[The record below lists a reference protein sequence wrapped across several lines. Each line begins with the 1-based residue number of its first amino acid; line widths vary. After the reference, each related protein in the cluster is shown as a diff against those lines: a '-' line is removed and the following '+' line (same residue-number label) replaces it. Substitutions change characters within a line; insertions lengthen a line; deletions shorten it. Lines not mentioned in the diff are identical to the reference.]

1 MKNIHITSALFLSL
15 AMSACGDKSTP
26 KETPESTGSPKTETT
41 GNPENSG
48 ENTAKSEFLIENK
61 KLHAFSNPEKKDVF
75 FIGIK
80 GKNLL
85 DGKVIFTITSSDG
98 KQLLNEEF
106 DADYLLG
113 YDFTGDIKSQK
124 DTDAFIKKRIESF
137 FSAKNFSVPAIE
149 DDVAFED
156 QEYYIDKE
164 TWEEIKANK
173 QAIGFYYLLGKED
186 GRHIAFSVKKQ
197 KIVMFYNCC

>member
-1 MKNIHITSALFLSL
+1 MKTIHITSALLFSI
-15 AMSACGDKSTP
+15 AISACGNKSEP
-26 KETPESTGSPKTETT
+26 KEAPEATGSPKTETT
-41 GNPENSG
+41 GDTEDSG
-48 ENTAKSEFLIENK
+48 ENSVKSEFLIENK

-85 DGKVIFTITSSDG
+85 DGKVILTITSSDG
-98 KQLLNEEF
+98 KQLLSEEF

-113 YDFTGDIKSQK
+113 YDFTGDIKSK
-124 DTDAFIKKRIESF
+124 KETDAFIKKRIESF
-137 FSAKNFSVPAIE
+137 FDAKNFSVPAIE
-149 DDVAFED
+149 NDVVFED

-164 TWEEIKANK
+164 TWEEIKTNK

-197 KIVMFYNCC
+197 KVVMYYNCC

>member
-1 MKNIHITSALFLSL
+1 MKTIQITSILLFYIVI
-15 AMSACGDKSTP
+15 SACGNKSES
-26 KETPESTGSPKTETT
+26 KEAPEATGSPKTETT
-41 GNPENSG
+41 GNPEDSRENSV
-48 ENTAKSEFLIENK
+48 KSEFLIENK

-98 KQLLNEEF
+98 KQLLSEEF

-124 DTDAFIKKRIESF
+124 DTDAFIKKRVESF
-137 FSAKNFSVPAIE
+137 FAAKNFSVPAIKN
-149 DDVAFED
+149 DIVFED

-164 TWEEIKANK
+164 TWQEIKTNK

-186 GRHIAFSVKKQ
+186 GRHIAFSVKMQ
-197 KIVMFYNCC
+197 KVVMYYNCC

>member
-1 MKNIHITSALFLSL
+1 MKSIHITSALLFSI
-15 AMSACGDKSTP
+15 AISACGDKSEP
-26 KETPESTGSPKTETT
+26 KEAQETTGSPKTETT
-41 GNPENSG
+41 GNPGDSAENS
-48 ENTAKSEFLIENK
+48 AKSEFLIESK

-85 DGKVIFTITSSDG
+85 NGKVIFTITSSDG
-98 KQLLNEEF
+98 KQLLSEEF

-113 YDFTGDIKSQK
+113 YDFTGDIKSRK
-124 DTDAFIKKRIESF
+124 ETDAFIKKRIESF
-137 FSAKNFSVPAIE
+137 FDAKNFSVPAIE
-149 DDVAFED
+149 NDVVFGD

-164 TWEEIKANK
+164 TWEEIKTNK

-186 GRHIAFSVKKQ
+186 GKHIAFSVKKQ
-197 KIVMFYNCC
+197 KIVMYYNCC

>member
-1 MKNIHITSALFLSL
+1 MKTIHITSALLFSI
-15 AMSACGDKSTP
+15 AISACGNKSEP
-26 KETPESTGSPKTETT
+26 KEAPEATGSPKTETT
-41 GNPENSG
+41 GDTEDSG
-48 ENTAKSEFLIENK
+48 ENSAKSEFLIENK

-85 DGKVIFTITSSDG
+85 DGKVILTITSSDG
-98 KQLLNEEF
+98 KQLLSEEF

-113 YDFTGDIKSQK
+113 YDFTGDIKSK
-124 DTDAFIKKRIESF
+124 KETDAFIKKRIESF
-137 FSAKNFSVPAIE
+137 FDAKNFSVPAIE
-149 DDVAFED
+149 NDVVFED

-164 TWEEIKANK
+164 TWEEIKTNK

-186 GRHIAFSVKKQ
+186 GRYIAFSVKKQ
-197 KIVMFYNCC
+197 KVVMYYNCC